1 MILNIWNSFRRL
13 PVWVQIWVGLILIPV
28 NLLPLAFLSEPRAG
42 LIAGLAVGGMA
53 FNLPILLREQ
63 GLSKAMA
70 IPHLLLWTPLV
81 VVVFRQLR
89 NGGDM
94 AAAYTTVLAVL
105 LVVDGISLAFDF
117 VDALKW
123 WRGDRAIA

>member
-13 PVWVQIWVGLILIPV
+13 PVWVQIWVGQILMPV

-42 LIAGLAVGGMA
+42 LIASLAVGGMVL
-53 FNLPILLREQ
+53 NLPILLREQ

-70 IPHLLLWTPLV
+70 IPHLLLWIPLV
-81 VVVFRQLR
+81 VVLFRQLR
-89 NGGDM
+89 DGGDM
-94 AAAYTTVLAVL
+94 GPTYITVLAVL
-105 LVVDGISLAFDF
+105 LVVDAISLAFDF